1 MQTESTT
8 NGIYSFDGVLYQV
21 IETPEIHKLI
31 SEDAAFAANY
41 INQNKS
47 CLEIIGVDREDE
59 VVANN
64 NTAIFFWDA
73 RAIKLLIFHY
83 NERKLAFRDPKIKK
97 RTLWGRIQKEFV
109 TKGYESVSIDI
120 LDTKFRNM
128 KKTFKTTFDNNK
140 KKTTGRGRVSW
151 SYYAEFLKLFED
163 DFTKNFGHT
172 VSSCASPSNNTSGFS
187 SPSVA
192 SNSPSDRLPISNSVS
207 TPLFVSTV
215 KENLLKVISNPTS
228 PSLANE
234 SESPA
239 STPTKHLKAERGE
252 KLCQFRKQQIDI
264 EEQRIQQLKELK
276 EAVERSNKIQE
287 RRNELLEMFV
297 QNRNNL

>member
-1 MQTESTT
+1 MQTENTT
-8 NGIYSFDGVLYQV
+8 DGIYSFDGVLYQV

-31 SEDAAFAANY
+31 AEETVSD
-41 INQNKS
+41 
-47 CLEIIGVDREDE
+47 
-59 VVANN
+59 
-64 NTAIFFWDA
+64 FFWDA

-83 NERKLAFRDPKIKK
+83 NELKLAFRDPKIKK
-97 RTLWGRIQKEFV
+97 RTLWGQIQKEFV

-120 LDTKFRNM
+120 LDTKFQNM
-128 KKTFKTTFDNNK
+128 KKTFKAIFDNNK
-140 KKTTGRGRVSW
+140 KKTTGHGRVPW
-151 SYYAEFLKLFED
+151 PYYAEFLKLFED
-163 DFTKNFGHT
+163 DSTINFGHT

-215 KENLLKVISNPTS
+215 KENLLKVISNPSS

-239 STPTKHLKAERGE
+239 STPTKHLKAERG
-252 KLCQFRKQQIDI
+252 KKQIGI
-264 EEQRIQQLKELK
+264 EERRIQLKELK
-276 EAVERSNKIQE
+276 EAVERINKIQE